1 MGFSVLGLA
10 VSLAIFLPNL
20 LLIPFPPRPKLE
32 SPAVPRVLLVF
43 ERAGQALCMTVP
55 AITAAGP
62 IAWASAV
69 PVALSVLAYGALWIR
84 YLRRGRPG
92 SALFDTVFGIPV
104 PMALAPV
111 AAFLGT
117 AAWLQNPWIA
127 LAAVILAIG
136 HIPTSLLAAREH

>member
-1 MGFSVLGLA
+1 MGFSLLGLA

-55 AITAAGP
+55 AITATGAT
-62 IAWASAV
+62 AWGWAV
-69 PVALSVLAYGALWIR
+69 PVALAVLAYGALWIR
-84 YLRRGRPG
+84 YLRRGRPA
-92 SALFDTVFGIPV
+92 SALSDTVLGIPV

-127 LAAVILAIG
+127 LAAVVLAVG
-136 HIPTSLLAAREH
+136 HIPTSLLAARDH